1 MRAEAT
7 RCPGSRH
14 LPVSGNPRIRYP
26 QHLEDPMGFAD
37 DHCGRDDHL
46 GIDGHRGLAVLDGGP
61 ADWAEAT
68 GRPLKE
74 NA

>member
-1 MRAEAT
+1 
-7 RCPGSRH
+7 
-14 LPVSGNPRIRYP
+14 
-26 QHLEDPMGFAD
+26 MGFAD